1 MSFEPSHYGHS
12 ASQGSTVG
20 GMSDPSGRGAAR
32 ELRLAV
38 VDTDQA
44 FLRVLGKRL
53 DAAGHR
59 YRVLAGATPVEELVA
74 MRLDALVI
82 DLRVLGTQAWEHLER
97 LGREAPGLPI
107 VICCGPSTVAQRVR
121 GLRMG
126 ADDWLSKPCHPEEL
140 IARVE
145 AVVRRRARSKA
156 KEAEP
161 AVAVGELTVSADRFQ
176 AFVGEESL
184 ELTRREFEL
193 LRLLAQAPGRVL
205 EREDIYERVWGYA
218 MARGDRSVDVFVRK
232 LRQKLEKGS
241 PSWRYIH
248 THFGI
253 GYRFSPE
260 PVIEVAE
267 PVRELRDG
275 PVAAELDVPAH
286 VDAQLG

>member
-1 MSFEPSHYGHS
+1 MNAMREQGG
-12 ASQGSTVG
+12 SQTS
-20 GMSDPSGRGAAR
+20 R
-32 ELRLAV
+32 ELKLAV
-38 VDTDQA
+38 MDTDQA
-44 FLRVLGKRL
+44 FLRVLTKRL

-59 YRVLAGATPVEELVA
+59 YRILEGATPLEELVA
-74 MRLDALVI
+74 MRLDALII
-82 DLRVLGTQAWEHLER
+82 DLRVLGNSAWDALDSLSR
-97 LGREAPGLPI
+97 DAPGLPI
-107 VICCGPSTVAQRVR
+107 VVCCGPSTVAQRVR

-145 AVVRRRARSKA
+145 AVVRRRARSKTR
-156 KEAEP
+156 EEQP
-161 AVAVGELTVSADRFQ
+161 TVSVGELSINADQFQ
-176 AFVGEESL
+176 AFVGDKSL
-184 ELTRREFEL
+184 DLTRREFEL
-193 LRLLAQAPGRVL
+193 LRLLAATPGRVL
-205 EREDIYERVWGYA
+205 EREDVYERVWGYA

-267 PVRELRDG
+267 PVRELREAG
-275 PVAAELDVPAH
+275 AVEAPAEVAFEAALRDSSE
-286 VDAQLG
+286 

>member
-1 MSFEPSHYGHS
+1 MREQGGPQPS
-12 ASQGSTVG
+12 
-20 GMSDPSGRGAAR
+20 R
-32 ELRLAV
+32 ELKLAV
-38 VDTDQA
+38 MDTDQA
-44 FLRVLGKRL
+44 FLRVLSKRL

-59 YRVLAGATPVEELVA
+59 YRILEGATPVEELVA
-74 MRLDALVI
+74 MRLDALIV
-82 DLRVLGTQAWEHLER
+82 DLRVLGNAAWDSLDALSH
-97 LGREAPGLPI
+97 EAPGLPI
-107 VICCGPSTVAQRVR
+107 VVCCGPSTVAQRVR

-145 AVVRRRARSKA
+145 AVVRRRSRSKTR
-156 KEAEP
+156 EEQP
-161 AVAVGELTVSADRFQ
+161 AVMVGELSINADQFQ
-176 AFVGEESL
+176 AFVGEQSL
-184 ELTRREFEL
+184 DLTRREFEL
-193 LRLLAQAPGRVL
+193 LRLLAATPGRVL
-205 EREDIYERVWGYA
+205 EREDVYERVWGYA

-241 PSWRYIH
+241 PGWRYIH

-275 PVAAELDVPAH
+275 AADAPAEAPIRATSTNH
-286 VDAQLG
+286 AE

>member
-1 MSFEPSHYGHS
+1 MNPMRE
-12 ASQGSTVG
+12 QGGTQS
-20 GMSDPSGRGAAR
+20 SR
-32 ELRLAV
+32 ELKLAV
-38 VDTDQA
+38 MDTDQA
-44 FLRVLGKRL
+44 FLRVLTKRL

-59 YRVLAGATPVEELVA
+59 YRVLEGATPMEELVA
-74 MRLDALVI
+74 MRLDALIV
-82 DLRVLGTQAWEHLER
+82 DLRVLGNGAWDALDG
-97 LGREAPGLPI
+97 LSREAPSLPI
-107 VICCGPSTVAQRVR
+107 VVCCGPSTVAQRVR

-145 AVVRRRARSKA
+145 AVVRRRARSKTRD
-156 KEAEP
+156 EQP
-161 AVAVGELTVSADRFQ
+161 TVSVGELSINADQFQ
-176 AFVGEESL
+176 AFVGDTSL
-184 ELTRREFEL
+184 DLTRREFEL
-193 LRLLAQAPGRVL
+193 LRLLAATPGRVL
-205 EREDIYERVWGYA
+205 EREDVYERVWGYA

-267 PVRELRDG
+267 PVRELREG
-275 PVAAELDVPAH
+275 GAVEAPSEVAMPAAFDHAE
-286 VDAQLG
+286 

>member
-1 MSFEPSHYGHS
+1 MSTSNEAWAS
-12 ASQGSTVG
+12 ARSAEGSTVAD
-20 GMSDPSGRGAAR
+20 MR
-32 ELRLAV
+32 ERQTTVGVQPELKLAV
-38 VDTDQA
+38 MDTDQA
-44 FLRVLGKRL
+44 FLRVLTKRL

-59 YRVLAGATPVEELVA
+59 HRILAGATPVEELVA
-74 MRLDALVI
+74 MRLDVLVI
-82 DLRVLGTQAWEHLER
+82 DLRVLGAVAWEHLDA
-97 LGREAPGLPI
+97 LHREAPGLPI
-107 VICCGPSTVAQRVR
+107 VVCCGPSTVAQRVR

-156 KEAEP
+156 RDEQP
-161 AVAVGELTVSADRFQ
+161 TVAAGELSINADQFQ
-176 AFVGEESL
+176 AFVGDASL
-184 ELTRREFEL
+184 DLTRREFEL
-193 LRLLAQAPGRVL
+193 LRLLAGTPGRVL
-205 EREDIYERVWGYA
+205 EREDVYERVWGYS

-241 PSWRYIH
+241 PGWRYIH

-267 PVRELRDG
+267 PVRELRDSG
-275 PVAAELDVPAH
+275 SVEQDTITAE
-286 VDAQLG
+286 

>member
-1 MSFEPSHYGHS
+1 VNQMREQGG
-12 ASQGSTVG
+12 SQTS
-20 GMSDPSGRGAAR
+20 R
-32 ELRLAV
+32 ELKLAV
-38 VDTDQA
+38 MDTDQA
-44 FLRVLGKRL
+44 FLRVLTKRL

-59 YRVLAGATPVEELVA
+59 YRILEGATPLEELVA
-74 MRLDALVI
+74 MRLDALIV
-82 DLRVLGTQAWEHLER
+82 DLRVLGNAAWDALDGLSR
-97 LGREAPGLPI
+97 DAPGLPI
-107 VICCGPSTVAQRVR
+107 VVCCGPSTVAQRVR

-145 AVVRRRARSKA
+145 AVVRRRARSKTRD
-156 KEAEP
+156 EQP
-161 AVAVGELTVSADRFQ
+161 TVSVGELSINADQFQ
-176 AFVGEESL
+176 AFVDDTSL
-184 ELTRREFEL
+184 DLTRREFEL
-193 LRLLAQAPGRVL
+193 LRLLAATPGRVL
-205 EREDIYERVWGYA
+205 EREDVYERVWGYA

-267 PVRELRDG
+267 PVRELRDAG
-275 PVAAELDVPAH
+275 APAAPAEVALQAALRDSSE
-286 VDAQLG
+286 

>member
-1 MSFEPSHYGHS
+1 VKTPKTDGRTTR
-12 ASQGSTVG
+12 STG
-20 GMSDPSGRGAAR
+20 GDTVDTMREQTGRAGNQR
-32 ELRLAV
+32 ELKLAV
-38 VDTDQA
+38 MDTDQA
-44 FLRVLGKRL
+44 FLRVLSKRL

-59 YRVLAGATPVEELVA
+59 YRILAGAAPVEELVA
-74 MRLDALVI
+74 MRLDVLII
-82 DLRVLGTQAWEHLER
+82 DLRVLGTHAWDHLDA
-97 LGREAPGLPI
+97 LHREAPGLPI
-107 VICCGPSTVAQRVR
+107 VVCCGPSTVAQRVR

-156 KEAEP
+156 REEQP
-161 AVAVGELTVSADRFQ
+161 TVSIGELSVNADQFQ
-176 AFVGEESL
+176 AFVGDRSL
-184 ELTRREFEL
+184 DLTRREFEL
-193 LRLLAQAPGRVL
+193 LRLLAATPGRVL

-241 PSWRYIH
+241 PGWRYIH
-248 THFGI
+248 THFGV

-267 PVRELRDG
+267 PVRELRDAG
-275 PVAAELDVPAH
+275 APLPHEDAFAAD
-286 VDAQLG
+286 

>member
-1 MSFEPSHYGHS
+1 MREQGASHS
-12 ASQGSTVG
+12 S
-20 GMSDPSGRGAAR
+20 R
-32 ELRLAV
+32 ELKLAV
-38 VDTDQA
+38 MDTDQA
-44 FLRVLGKRL
+44 FLRVLTKRL

-59 YRVLAGATPVEELVA
+59 YRLLEGATPVEELVA

-82 DLRVLGTQAWEHLER
+82 DLRVLGNSAWDTLDHLS
-97 LGREAPGLPI
+97 REAPGLP
-107 VICCGPSTVAQRVR
+107 VVVCCGPSTVAQRVR

-145 AVVRRRARSKA
+145 AVVRRRARAKA
-156 KEAEP
+156 RDEQP
-161 AVAVGELTVSADRFQ
+161 TVSVGELAINADQFQ
-176 AFVGEESL
+176 VFVGEKSL
-184 ELTRREFEL
+184 DLTRREFEL
-193 LRLLAQAPGRVL
+193 LRLLAATPGRVL
-205 EREDIYERVWGYA
+205 EREDVYERVWGYA

-267 PVRELRDG
+267 PVRELREAG
-275 PVAAELDVPAH
+275 ASAAAGDDAAVPAASRDG
-286 VDAQLG
+286 VK

>member
-1 MSFEPSHYGHS
+1 MNRQSNP
-12 ASQGSTVG
+12 GSTVSS
-20 GMSDPSGRGAAR
+20 MHDAQSSRGTAR

-38 VDTDQA
+38 IDTDQA
-44 FLRVLGKRL
+44 FLRVLSKRL

-59 YRVLAGATPVEELVA
+59 YRVLAGATPIEELVA
-74 MRLDALVI
+74 MRLDALIV
-82 DLRVLGTQAWEHLER
+82 DLRVLGNHAWEQLER
-97 LGREAPGLPI
+97 VGREAPGLP
-107 VICCGPSTVAQRVR
+107 VVVCCGPSTVAQRVR

-145 AVVRRRARSKA
+145 AVVRRRSRARA

-161 AVAVGELTVSADRFQ
+161 TVAVGELTISADRFQ
-176 AFVGEESL
+176 AFVDDRSL

-193 LRLLAQAPGRVL
+193 LRLLAGSPGRVL

-267 PVRELRDG
+267 PVRELADSPERDDLAFDAR
-275 PVAAELDVPAH
+275 PVE
-286 VDAQLG
+286 